1 MIMKDV
7 DIGMECSCMTEDTK
21 TALLRILDYAKRQDE
36 AALKKVEEKTIT
48 SPAITR
54 ESYLRALND
63 DIRIIDLVRSEIK
76 AVKVCPRE

>member
-1 MIMKDV
+1 
-7 DIGMECSCMTEDTK
+7 MTEDTK

>member
-1 MIMKDV
+1 MTMKDV
-7 DIGMECSCMTEDTK
+7 DIGMTCTCMTEDTK
-21 TALLRILDYAKRQDE
+21 TALLKILNYAKSQDE
-36 AALKKVEEKTIT
+36 AALKKVKDKTIT

-76 AVKVCPRE
+76 DVKICPRE